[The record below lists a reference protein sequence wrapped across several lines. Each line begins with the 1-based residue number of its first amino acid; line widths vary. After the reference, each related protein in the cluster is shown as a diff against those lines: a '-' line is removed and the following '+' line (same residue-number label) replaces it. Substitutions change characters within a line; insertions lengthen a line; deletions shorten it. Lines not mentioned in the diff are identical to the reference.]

1 MEKGGLLSASTFEGA
16 SQRVGLMERCNQS
29 VCRAVNAGSLC
40 AGTGHRTHQ
49 GGGEADRMDEQ
60 QHSSSPGTCYDRGS
74 GWSSRMVC
82 SVQAGSADVTQSVCE
97 HIRRVCAVT
106 MLQCPT
112 MCHKYTAFS
121 HLPVKHTHT
130 HTGIHS
136 CTHLLSQS
144 HIFWVSSG
152 QKRLYECNCGAA
164 F

>member
-29 VCRAVNAGSLC
+29 VCRAVSAGSLC

-82 SVQAGSADVTQSVCE
+82 SVQAESADVTQSVCE

-112 MCHKYTAFS
+112 TCHKYTLPS
-121 HLPVKHTHT
+121 HTCQSNTHT